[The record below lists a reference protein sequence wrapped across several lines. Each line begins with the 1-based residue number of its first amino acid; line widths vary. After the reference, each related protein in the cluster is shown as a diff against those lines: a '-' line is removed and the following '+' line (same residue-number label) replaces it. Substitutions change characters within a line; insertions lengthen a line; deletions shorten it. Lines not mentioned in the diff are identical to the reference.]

1 MRSKEQAH
9 DYRYFPEPDLLPLVI
24 DRSWVEDLRQQ
35 QPELPDARQE
45 RFIRDYG
52 IPAYD
57 AKVLTNS
64 RALAD
69 YFDHCC
75 QLYPNPK
82 AVSNWIMGELLRL
95 LNAEGLGINESK
107 VTAPLLA
114 ELLTL
119 MDKGTISGKIAKTV
133 LEEMFKTGQAPE
145 LIVKEKG
152 LVQIT
157 DESALVEQIEQ
168 VIAANPQVVSDFKNG
183 KEKAFGFLVGQVMK
197 QTRGK
202 ANPDAVNRLLKERL

>member
-1 MRSKEQAH
+1 
-9 DYRYFPEPDLLPLVI
+9 
-24 DRSWVEDLRQQ
+24 
-35 QPELPDARQE
+35 
-45 RFIRDYG
+45 
-52 IPAYD
+52 
-57 AKVLTNS
+57 
-64 RALAD
+64 
-69 YFDHCC
+69 
-75 QLYPNPK
+75 
-82 AVSNWIMGELLRL
+82 MGELLRL

-157 DESALVEQIEQ
+157 DESALV
-168 VIAANPQVVSDFKNG
+168 D
-183 KEKAFGFLVGQVMK
+183 
-197 QTRGK
+197 R
-202 ANPDAVNRLLKERL
+202 